1 MGPRRRATPQG
12 RALLRAGSVPA
23 AARAAAAAAAGRRRP
38 KLGCD
43 DPVPCVAK
51 TENCF
56 CTFAPPQS
64 GQDGVSPFRTSSSK
78 CDSHFM
84 QTYS

>member
-1 MGPRRRATPQG
+1 M
-12 RALLRAGSVPA
+12 LA
-23 AARAAAAAAAGRRRP
+23 AATGAAAASAPAAVCP
-38 KLGCD
+38 KLGAD
-43 DPVPCVAK
+43 WAPCVAK

-56 CTFAPPQS
+56 RTLALEQS
-64 GQDGVSPFRTSSSK
+64 GHVGFSPFRTSSSK